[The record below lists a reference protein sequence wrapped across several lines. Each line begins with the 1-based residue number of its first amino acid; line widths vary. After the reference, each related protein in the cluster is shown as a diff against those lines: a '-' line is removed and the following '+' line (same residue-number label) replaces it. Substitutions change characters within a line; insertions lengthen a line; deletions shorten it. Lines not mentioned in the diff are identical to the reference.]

1 VTRFVLVAGTT
12 ATARIEGIS
21 AAGADPDLVAHTPS
35 ADAELIEYGHLVR
48 APAVPVSP
56 TGCPTPAAVTRAVRE
71 QVGFETLV
79 VDAGLAEPTGAPTVD
94 VGAKPGRD
102 IREADPVPTA
112 PGAWVA
118 AHELGRALPDDELVI
133 GETIPG
139 GTTTA
144 LGVCRAL
151 GGDGAPQGPREHG
164 EAPQGPREHGE
175 APQGPRE
182 HGDAVG
188 LPVSSSLPENPIGLK
203 RRVVDEAFAA
213 SDLDPGDA
221 AYRPKLAVRFLGD
234 PTLAVVAGL
243 VAGALESGTD
253 VILGG
258 GTQMLAAAA
267 LVRHAGVA
275 DPLTVATTTY
285 VAADT
290 DLAAA
295 VTGLDCELVVSD
307 PGFAGRDDP
316 LARYAAGEAKE
327 GAGMGGALY
336 LAERSGSL
344 GSVADGTLE
353 VVERVNGSYG
363 P

>member
-12 ATARIEGIS
+12 ETARIEGIS

-79 VDAGLAEPTGAPTVD
+79 VDAGLAEPTGTPTVD

-151 GGDGAPQGPREHG
+151 GDGEGPQEHG
-164 EAPQGPREHGE
+164 EC
-175 APQGPRE
+175 
-182 HGDAVG
+182 VG

-258 GTQMLAAAA
+258 GTQMLAAVA

-285 VAADT
+285 VVADT
-290 DLAAA
+290 DLEAAA
-295 VTGLDCELVVSD
+295 AALDCALVATD

-344 GSVADGTLE
+344 GAVADGTLE

>member
-12 ATARIEGIS
+12 ETARIDGIS
-21 AAGADPDLVAHTPS
+21 AAGADRGLLAHTPS
-35 ADAELIEYGHLVR
+35 ADAELIEYGQLVR
-48 APAVPVSP
+48 APTLPVSP

-71 QVGFETLV
+71 QVGFEALV

-102 IREADPVPTA
+102 VREADPVPTA
-112 PGAWVA
+112 PGAWIA
-118 AHELGRALPDDELVI
+118 ARKLGSSLPDDELVI

-151 GGDGAPQGPREHG
+151 GVDVGESSTPGDGG
-164 EAPQGPREHGE
+164 
-175 APQGPRE
+175 
-182 HGDAVG
+182 V
-188 LPVSSSLPENPIGLK
+188 PVSSSLPENPLGLK
-203 RRVVDEAFAA
+203 RDVIDEGLAA
-213 SDLDPGDA
+213 SDLDPGGA
-221 AYRPKLAVRFLGD
+221 AYHPELAVRFLGD
-234 PTLAVVAGL
+234 PVLAVVAGL
-243 VAGALESGTD
+243 VAGALESGAE

-258 GTQMLAAAA
+258 GTGMIAAAA

-275 DPLTVATTTY
+275 APLTVATTAY
-285 VAADT
+285 VAADA
-290 DLAAA
+290 DLTSATAA
-295 VTGLDCELVVSD
+295 LDCDLVVTD

-316 LARYAAGEAKE
+316 LARYDAGEAKE

-336 LAERSGSL
+336 LADRAGVLEG
-344 GSVADGTLE
+344 VADGTLE
-353 VVERVNGSYG
+353 VVERVTESYG

>member
-12 ATARIEGIS
+12 ETARIEGIS

-48 APAVPVSP
+48 APTVPVSP

-79 VDAGLAEPTGAPTVD
+79 VDAGLAEPTGAPTVE

-118 AHELGRALPDDELVI
+118 ARELGRALPDDELVV

-151 GGDGAPQGPREHG
+151 GGEGSQPPRG
-164 EAPQGPREHGE
+164 D
-175 APQGPRE
+175 
-182 HGDAVG
+182 GDAG
-188 LPVSSSLPENPIGLK
+188 EFPVSSSLPENPVDLK
-203 RRVVDEAFAA
+203 RRVIDDAFEA
-213 SDLDPGDA
+213 SDLDPGAA

-234 PTLAVVAGL
+234 PALAVVAGL

-258 GTQMLAAAA
+258 GTQMFAAAA

-290 DLAAA
+290 DLDSAAA
-295 VTGLDCELVVSD
+295 ALDCELVVTD

-327 GAGMGGALY
+327 GAGMGGALS

>member
-1 VTRFVLVAGTT
+1 MTRFVLVAGTT
-12 ATARIEGIS
+12 ETARIEGIS
-21 AAGADPDLVAHTPS
+21 AAGANPDLAAHTPS

-48 APAVPVSP
+48 APAIPVSP
-56 TGCPTPAAVTRAVRE
+56 TGCPTPAAVTRAIRE
-71 QVGFETLV
+71 RVGFEALV

-102 IREADPVPTA
+102 VREADPVPTA

-118 AHELGRALPDDELVI
+118 AHELGRGLPDDELVI

-144 LGVCRAL
+144 FGVSRAL
-151 GGDGAPQGPREHG
+151 GVG
-164 EAPQGPREHGE
+164 EA
-175 APQGPRE
+175 
-182 HGDAVG
+182 V
-188 LPVSSSLPENPIGLK
+188 PVSSSLPETPLDLK
-203 RRVVDEAFAA
+203 RAVIDDALEA
-213 SDLDPGDA
+213 SDFDPGDA

-234 PTLAVVAGL
+234 PALAVVAGL
-243 VAGALESGTD
+243 VAGALESETD

-285 VAADT
+285 VAADVG
-290 DLAAA
+290 LEAAA
-295 VTGLDCELVVSD
+295 AALDCELVVTD

-327 GAGMGGALY
+327 GAGMGGALR
-336 LAERSGSL
+336 LAKRSGSL
-344 GSVADGTLE
+344 GAVADGTLE
-353 VVERVNGSYG
+353 VMERVNGSYG

>member
-1 VTRFVLVAGTT
+1 MTRFVLVAGTT
-12 ATARIEGIS
+12 ETARIEGIS
-21 AAGADPDLVAHTPS
+21 AAGADPALVAHTPS

-102 IREADPVPTA
+102 VREADPVPTA

-118 AHELGRALPDDELVI
+118 ARELGHALPDDELVI

-151 GGDGAPQGPREHG
+151 GVG
-164 EAPQGPREHGE
+164 EAPRAPRED
-175 APQGPRE
+175 
-182 HGDAVG
+182 GDAVTV
-188 LPVSSSLPENPIGLK
+188 PVSSSLPENPRDLK
-203 RRVVDEAFAA
+203 RRVVDDGFAA

-253 VILGG
+253 VVLGG

-285 VAADT
+285 VAAET
-290 DLAAA
+290 DLRAAA
-295 VTGLDCELVVSD
+295 AGLDCELVVTD

-336 LAERSGSL
+336 LADRSGSL
-344 GSVADGTLE
+344 GAVADGTLE
-353 VVERVNGSYG
+353 VVERVNDSYG

>member
-1 VTRFVLVAGTT
+1 MTRFVLVAGTT
-12 ATARIEGIS
+12 KTARIEGIS

-144 LGVCRAL
+144 FGVCRAL
-151 GGDGAPQGPREHG
+151 GVG
-164 EAPQGPREHGE
+164 EAPQGPRETGE

-182 HGDAVG
+182 TGDAVTV
-188 LPVSSSLPENPIGLK
+188 PVSSSLPENPRDLK
-203 RRVVDEAFAA
+203 RRVVDEAFEA
-213 SDLDPGDA
+213 SDLDPGEA

-285 VAADT
+285 VAAET
-290 DLAAA
+290 DPGAAA
-295 VTGLDCELVVSD
+295 AGLDCELVVTD

-336 LAERSGSL
+336 LAERSGVL